1 MGERRREGRSGR
13 EIKPSQAANPQQN
26 PHQEK
31 FVALKP
37 QKRRR
42 TTCEKR
48 GAEDRRRAGAGG
60 REHTDEATTT
70 KDAGNE

>member
-1 MGERRREGRSGR
+1 MGEWKSGR

-26 PHQEK
+26 PHQEN

-48 GAEDRRRAGAGG
+48 GAEERPSGGGGGERAHG
-60 REHTDEATTT
+60 
-70 KDAGNE
+70 

>member
-1 MGERRREGRSGR
+1 MGEWKSGR

-48 GAEDRRRAGAGG
+48 GAEERPSGGGGERAHG
-60 REHTDEATTT
+60 
-70 KDAGNE
+70 